1 MATANL
7 LPDSTVSNDWTVS
20 SGTAHG
26 VLSDT
31 NSSTYIQTNAQ
42 NKVCIVEVLNFSE
55 AFDSIDSIRYY
66 VSAFMNRSRADD
78 SDLQIKIEN
87 ASGTALFTETENI
100 VVNGGNPADYYGTA
114 RADDGS
120 SSWKA
125 DGSDDSND
133 LNGLRLQLNTNL
145 EDPPAISNLR
155 IVRAYIE
162 VTYTAAV
169 SADNATFFGAN
180 F

>member
-1 MATANL
+1 MATTNL
-7 LPDSTVSNDWTVS
+7 TPDSTVSNDWNVS

-26 VLSDT
+26 VLSDSTEST
-31 NSSTYIQTNAQ
+31 NIDTNTQ
-42 NKVCIVEVLNFSE
+42 NRVCILTLSNFTA
-55 AFDSIDSIRYY
+55 AFDSIDSVRYY
-66 VSAFMNRSRADD
+66 VSAFMYRSRTDD
-78 SDLQIKIEN
+78 SDLQVIIE
-87 ASGTALFTETENI
+87 SLGGGTALYTETENI
-100 VVNGGNPADYYGTA
+100 VVNGGAFADYYGTA
-114 RADDGS
+114 RAEYSTGVPWNKVHLS
-120 SSWKA
+120 
-125 DGSDDSND
+125 
-133 LNGLRLQLNTNL
+133 GLRLQLNTNL